1 MSIAL
6 LNFINEKMEELNINY
21 EFGQWSIDPVPDPYF
36 VGEYAESDTLER
48 EESGLQDG
56 TFIITGTSRSWLLL
70 EQEKEKIEKNISQ
83 TAILPS
89 GNGIAIFYAGA
100 LIIPTGDAEL
110 KRIQIN
116 INTKEWSVNI

>member
-21 EFGQWSIDPVPDPYF
+21 EFGQWSTDPVPDPYF
-36 VGEYAESDTLER
+36 VGEYTESETLER

-83 TAILPS
+83 TAILPN